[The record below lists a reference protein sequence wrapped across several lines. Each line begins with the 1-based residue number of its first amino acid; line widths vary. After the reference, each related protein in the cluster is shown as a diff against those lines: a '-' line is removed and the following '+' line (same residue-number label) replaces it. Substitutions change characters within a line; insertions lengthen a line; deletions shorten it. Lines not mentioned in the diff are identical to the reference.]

1 MYWCMI
7 VCIIHV
13 QAKRLLCATIDEYL
27 ELYIV
32 KAGTEISKL
41 CQNIIKDNDV
51 ILVYALYVTNNRTC
65 FQFTNYSSLFFCSIV
80 SCVSDNIIKSFCL

>member
-1 MYWCMI
+1 MFTVHLLTKM
-7 VCIIHV
+7 
-13 QAKRLLCATIDEYL
+13 QAKRNLCTTIDEYL

-51 ILVYALYVTNNRTC
+51 ILVYALYVTNNR
-65 FQFTNYSSLFFCSIV
+65 SLRCY
-80 SCVSDNIIKSFCL
+80 